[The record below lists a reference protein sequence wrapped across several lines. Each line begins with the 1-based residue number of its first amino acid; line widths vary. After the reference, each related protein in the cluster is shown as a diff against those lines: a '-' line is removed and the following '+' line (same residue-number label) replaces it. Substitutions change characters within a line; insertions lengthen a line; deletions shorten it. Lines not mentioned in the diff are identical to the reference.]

1 MKCCESPRP
10 TEVCAAMPDFAYTAK
25 SLTGERIAGTITAS
39 TRSEALQRLRAN
51 SLFPMTVADSP
62 NSAAQ
67 WTNISLPVRIKKE
80 QVADFCSQLA
90 DLLTGGVAMLES
102 IAILADATEN
112 PKLKEAALRIGEAVS
127 QGETLDQAMSKEKAI
142 FSDLTLSMIRA
153 GQEGAFLEEALQRT
167 AVFLRKQDEMRSK
180 IVSALT
186 YPLILGVVGT
196 VIVSVMIVFMVP
208 KFQPFFD
215 RLEQSGNGL
224 PAVTVILLGAS
235 HVLMRY
241 GVLVVAGLIGMGV
254 LLYRLLKT
262 DLGRRWLDTTKLKL
276 PLLGAVFHDAA
287 VSRACRVLGTLLRNG
302 VPLLKSLK
310 ISSAS
315 TGNILLEEAMLRSA
329 ENVTAGDSLSKPLA
343 ASGLIPP
350 QVMAMIRV
358 AEESNTLDEVLVKV
372 ADRIDGRI
380 ERRLEVLV
388 RLIEPMMLVL
398 IGCLVMFVIVGVLLP
413 VFDLNAS
420 VG

>member
-1 MKCCESPRP
+1 
-10 TEVCAAMPDFAYTAK
+10 MPDFAYTAK

-358 AEESNTLDEVLVKV
+358 AEESNTLEEVLVKG